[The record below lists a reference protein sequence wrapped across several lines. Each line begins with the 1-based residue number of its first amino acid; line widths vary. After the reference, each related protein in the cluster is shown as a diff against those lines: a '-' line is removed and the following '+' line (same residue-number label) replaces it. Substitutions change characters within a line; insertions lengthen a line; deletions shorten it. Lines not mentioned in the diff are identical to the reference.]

1 MLPLVG
7 SVMIP
12 PGRSKPCASASQIIR
27 KAIRSLTLPPGLNI
41 SNLASTVAPTPDVMR
56 FNSTRGV
63 CPTSSV
69 TSFAHWPIYLL
80 IMIILLAA
88 KLESYAPTPPYEKVY
103 VGAGLLAIP
112 YGAVPSRSYR

>member
-7 SVMIP
+7 SVMMP
-12 PGRSKPCASASQIIR
+12 PGRRRPCASASQIIR
-27 KAIRSLTLPPGLNI
+27 KATRSLILPPGLNI
-41 SNLASTVAPTPDVMR
+41 SSLASTVAPTPDVMR

-69 TSFAHWPIYLL
+69 TSFAHRPIYLL
-80 IMIILLAA
+80 IMLISLVAR
-88 KLESYAPTPPYEKVY
+88 LESYRVVPPYEKVY

-112 YGAVPSRSYR
+112 YGAVPNRTYR